1 VADVQP
7 NVLLVV
13 LDSARAQNTSLHGY
27 EHETT
32 PFLETFGERSTVYT
46 QARAPSIHSIASHVS
61 MFTGLPVEAH
71 EATRHTAQIDTTR
84 TVWHDLATRGYATGL
99 FTNNQIVSGASNLGD
114 SFEETVTPEYPTAT
128 KIQSRFKDTRLEDA
142 WFTAYDRV
150 SALSL
155 FGDARQS
162 DAEEGGTAVTEDGST
177 DGGILDHLGD
187 GVDAILDRV
196 GGEAGYKSIYGG
208 EFVDDFLAWES
219 TQSGPWA
226 ACLNL
231 MDPHSPYEPASEFDQ
246 WADEENWQAQANK
259 PDIRTTLAGEGW
271 DRIEA
276 LEPLYDGGI
285 RQADEAVRELI
296 DGLDERGVLDNTL
309 VILTSDHGEAFGEQ
323 SRLKPDVRLRGHK
336 WGIPE
341 VLTHVPLVIKY
352 PGQQEGGTV
361 EQVVSLTDL
370 PRMTGSVLDAAE
382 QGALSSEAPDEA
394 SLTADSPD
402 EDPML
407 PDGPVLASTFR
418 IPEKKRAKY
427 SSIDGLDE
435 FVGPWR
441 AVYEDDEGVVRKYAQ
456 TDEHYATMEI
466 DGTDVEVLDRDPHE
480 RVAAAYEGLTDDEI
494 LTARTADIDD
504 DLESRL
510 EDLGYMR

>member
-1 VADVQP
+1 VQP

-27 EHETT
+27 ERETT
-32 PFLETFGERSTVYT
+32 PFLESFAERSTLYT

-61 MFTGLPVEAH
+61 MFTGLHVEEH

-84 TVWHDLATRGYATGL
+84 TIWHDLAARGYTTGL

-114 SFEETVTPEYPTAT
+114 SFDETVTPEYPTTA
-128 KIQSRFKDTRLEDA
+128 KIQRRLKDTRLEDA
-142 WFTAYDRV
+142 WFTAYDRL
-150 SALSL
+150 SGLSL
-155 FGDARQS
+155 FDGDAERRGDERDIS
-162 DAEEGGTAVTEDGST
+162 KDGST
-177 DGGILDHLGD
+177 SGGVLDRLGD
-187 GVDAILDRV
+187 GVETILDRI
-196 GGEAGYKSIYGG
+196 GGESDFKSIYGG

-219 TQSGPWA
+219 EQTGPWA

-231 MDPHSPYEPASEFDQ
+231 MDPHSPYEPDAEFDQ
-246 WADEENWQAQANK
+246 WADEEHWRAQENK
-259 PDIRTTLAGEGW
+259 PEIRTTLAGEGW

-296 DGLDERGVLDNTL
+296 VGLEERGVLDETL
-309 VILTSDHGEAFGEQ
+309 VVVTSDHGETFGEQ

-341 VLTHVPLVIKY
+341 VLTHVPLVINY
-352 PGQQEGGTV
+352 PGQQEGRTV

-370 PRMTGSVLDAAE
+370 PRMIESVLDAAD
-382 QGALSSEAPDEA
+382 GG
-394 SLTADSPD
+394 SLPSRGPD

-427 SSIDGLDE
+427 GSIDGLDE

-441 AVYEDDEGVVRKYAQ
+441 AVYEDHEGTVRKYAQ
-456 TDEHYATMEI
+456 KEEHYATIEI
-466 DGTDVEVLDRDPHE
+466 DGTEVDVLDRDPHE
-480 RVAAAYEGLTDDEI
+480 EVASAYEGLADDEI
-494 LTARTADIDD
+494 LTARTAQIDD